1 MAETRRQGGGGSGG
15 AGRRELMP
23 LLEVKNLTKS
33 FGGLTAIQDL
43 SLDIEDG
50 EIVSVIGPNG
60 AGKTTFFNLVT
71 GMAKPNSGEILLEG
85 KDIVG
90 LRPNRVVHRGIAR
103 TFQNVRLFP
112 LMTVRENVLVGLH
125 TRTTSGPIRAILRT
139 PGFRREE
146 AESRAKA
153 EDALAFFGKRLV
165 GYRFDQQASALSYAN
180 RRRLEI
186 ARAMASEPKLL
197 LLDEPTAGMNP
208 RETQE
213 LTELVGK
220 LRDERK
226 LTICVIEHD
235 MRVVRQISDRV
246 IVLDYGEK
254 IAEGDYHD
262 VATNE
267 RVIEAY
273 LGTKAAAATK

>member
-1 MAETRRQGGGGSGG
+1 
-15 AGRRELMP
+15 MP
-23 LLEVKNLTKS
+23 LLEIKNLTKV
-33 FGGLTAIQDL
+33 FGGLTAIHDL
-43 SLDIEDG
+43 TFDVEEG

-60 AGKTTFFNLVT
+60 AGKTTLFNLIT
-71 GMAKPNSGEILLEG
+71 GLSRPDSGEILLDG
-85 KDIVG
+85 SDVVG
-90 LRPNRVVHRGIAR
+90 LRPNQIVSQGIAR

-112 LMTVRENVLVGLH
+112 LMTVRENVLVGMH
-125 TRTTSGPIRAILRT
+125 TRTRSGPIRAILRT

-146 AESRAKA
+146 REARQTAE
-153 EDALAFFGKRLV
+153 ETLGFFGERLV
-165 GYRFDQQASALSYAN
+165 GFRFDQPAFVLSYAN

-186 ARAMASEPKLL
+186 ARAMASQPRLL

-213 LTELVGK
+213 LTQLVGK

-226 LTICVIEHD
+226 FTICLIEHD
-235 MRVVRQISDRV
+235 MRLVRTISDRV

-254 IAEGDYHD
+254 IAEGGYQE
-262 VATNE
+262 VATND

-273 LGTKAAAATK
+273 LGTKVSRAGA